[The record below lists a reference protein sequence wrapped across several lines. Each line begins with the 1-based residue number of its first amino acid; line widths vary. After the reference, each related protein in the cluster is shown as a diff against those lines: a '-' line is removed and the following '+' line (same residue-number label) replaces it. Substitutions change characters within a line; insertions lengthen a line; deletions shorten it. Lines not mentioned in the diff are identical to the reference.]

1 MSVVLSATIM
11 LVDLFVA
18 IMQETVS
25 VAIMQLEVSAGNMWV
40 KTFIEIMQVG
50 ISVAIMQ
57 VRRQKALHQI
67 WISPLKSWLKD
78 SFSIFVFP
86 IGH

>member
-50 ISVAIMQ
+50 ICCHYAG
-57 VRRQKALHQI
+57 QKAEGITSNLN
-67 WISPLKSWLKD
+67 
-78 SFSIFVFP
+78 FTT
-86 IGH
+86 